1 MIETIMYFGIGFLC
15 ASLLGLLIIP
25 LVHNRATRLTVRRL
39 EAATPLSIAE
49 IQADKDQL
57 RAEFAI
63 SMRRL
68 ELTIEELKARSTDQ
82 LSELGKK
89 TEAITLLKSEIG
101 EKTEAIRSL
110 EAGGA
115 DYKDQLRAIEEQR
128 AGAAAAL
135 EDAVQALAKANAELD
150 QRGAAIETQRVE
162 ITALKTQVDGLKLQ
176 LGRSESQ
183 LKDHA
188 ERLARERT
196 DAEARSKD
204 LADERGRA
212 DIFGSR
218 VAQLEGQLLAQV
230 SEAEILRRRVG
241 ELEAHLTQREEA
253 VSQLQAG
260 VDAAR
265 QHEADLRAEIAAAR
279 GQHRDSS
286 EAALAESTRLQAALA
301 QTTDER
307 TRLEQVISTMKQETD
322 AARASERAETALLRQ
337 HITEIAA
344 EVARLTMTL
353 EGPGSPIE
361 TILASE
367 SGLGR
372 ANGAHAGTGDGEQA
386 GGSLADRIRA
396 LQSKAARL
404 SAAS

>member
-57 RAEFAI
+57 RAEFAV

-68 ELTIEELKARSTDQ
+68 ELTIEELRARSTDQ
-82 LSELGKK
+82 LSEIGKK
-89 TEAITLLKSEIG
+89 TEAITLLKGEIE
-101 EKTEAIRSL
+101 EKAEAIRTL

-115 DYKDQLRAIEEQR
+115 THQEQFRAIEEQ
-128 AGAAAAL
+128 GARTAAAL
-135 EDAVQALAKANAELD
+135 QDAEQALARANAELD
-150 QRGAAIETQRVE
+150 QRGAAIGTQRVE

-176 LGRSESQ
+176 LERCESQ
-183 LKDHA
+183 LKDHG
-188 ERLARERT
+188 ERLTRERT

-218 VAQLEGQLLAQV
+218 AAQLEGQLLAQA
-230 SEAEILRRRVG
+230 SEAEILRRRVE
-241 ELEAHLTQREEA
+241 ELEGHLTQREQA
-253 VSQLQAG
+253 VGRLQAG
-260 VDAAR
+260 LDAAR
-265 QHEADLRAEIAAAR
+265 REETDLRAEIAATH
-279 GQHRDSS
+279 GQQRSSS
-286 EAALAESTRLQAALA
+286 EAALAESARLQAALA

-307 TRLEQVISTMKQETD
+307 TRLEQVISTMKQETE
-322 AARASERAETALLRQ
+322 AARSSERAETALLRER
-337 HITEIAA
+337 ITEIAA

-367 SGLGR
+367 STLGR
-372 ANGAHAGTGDGEQA
+372 ANGAHAGTDEGEQA

-404 SAAS
+404 SAVS